1 MLPAVIQT
9 NPPAAKTISRRAPA
23 WHAEAAQ
30 LIRDNFADISKA
42 LFDATRRAVWLG
54 LLLQQVKARGKADGS
69 IPHGQFRRWVE
80 TNIPDLPYRTTSFYL
95 TIGKGALEAANLQP
109 SKGQILPF
117 CQPGRLPKEIEPI
130 IEGKTQQQLFLQ
142 FKQAKVE
149 DDCYVSTPGNRSGK
163 GCTREMRLLAAQ
175 RDEAAQL
182 EADEIFAHQVADWL
196 LHAASD
202 DRLGHPNFNSEIRK
216 ELSQAI
222 AYASGYL
229 RNLK

>member
-69 IPHGQFRRWVE
+69 IPHGQFQRWIE
-80 TNIPDLPYRTTSFYL
+80 RNLPDLPCRTATFYL
-95 TIGKGALEAANLQP
+95 TIGKGVLESAKLPAPKTQ
-109 SKGQILPF
+109 SLPF
-117 CQPGRLPKEIEPI
+117 CPPGRLPKEVEPLI
-130 IEGKTQQQLFLQ
+130 AGKTQQQLFLE
-142 FKQAKVE
+142 FKQAKVK
-149 DDCYVSTPGNRSGK
+149 DDYFLPARGNHSGK
-163 GCTREMRLLAAQ
+163 GCTKEMRLAAAQ
-175 RDEAAQL
+175 RDEAAQR
-182 EADEIFAHQVADWL
+182 EADELFADQVATWL
-196 LHAASD
+196 MDAFD
-202 DRLGHPNFNSEIRK
+202 DARIGHPLFNPDTRRN
-216 ELSQAI
+216 LGQAL
-222 AYASGYL
+222 AYAHGYL